1 VQFGISV
8 VLLVLAL
15 LRLRRVLFKPV
26 RTKAMLLLL
35 ELEILERRRDDEL
48 LFLDVDGVADAK
60 VAIEREAEEVTS
72 FF

>member
-1 VQFGISV
+1 
-8 VLLVLAL
+8 
-15 LRLRRVLFKPV
+15 
-26 RTKAMLLLL
+26 MLLLL